1 MNNYDIIVVGAGC
14 GGLTAA
20 AFAVKEGK
28 KVLLLEGQ
36 KNPGGVLTSFI
47 RGRFEFE
54 AALGSL
60 RGFYENGDGDL
71 SVLLKE
77 LGIRDNLPLTEK
89 AEKFRIITKSS
100 DGSKTDMVL
109 PYGVENYIDAVS
121 AAIPESREAL
131 ENIFDIARETG
142 EAEKAFALLGEK
154 IGNSQLSKFK
164 KEYGNFVRTAAY
176 PVNDVTAS
184 LGLTKK
190 ATEIFNALWLLA
202 AVDCD
207 RLSFVH
213 YASLI
218 SRYLESGCTL
228 PKRRGYDIS
237 MALASYIEEN
247 GGEIRYSEPVQKFM
261 LENGRISGVILKSG
275 ERIKCSHVIAN
286 CSPTTAYSKMMR
298 SSDIPA
304 SALRRVN
311 ASKLGARNA
320 CVYIGLNRSAEE
332 LGITE
337 QTVFVTET
345 ADTVAQFSLMSR
357 IDTNNAFIAE
367 CPNVTDT
374 GASPFGTCILRL
386 STFYTDNCWAN
397 VNPQDYYNEKDILA
411 ARLIAKYEDATGITI
426 HNNIEEL
433 EVATPMTFARYTS
446 APKGVTNGYIAT
458 DWDGIVARILTE
470 KNDNDIPGLRFCGG
484 WGTQHTGV
492 NACAAS
498 GRNALYATLDDIEKG
513 GTADEK

>member
-36 KNPGGVLTSFI
+36 KTPGGVLTSFI

-60 RGFYENGDGDL
+60 RGFYENGDGDM
-71 SVLLKE
+71 SILLKE
-77 LGIRDNLPLTEK
+77 LGISENLLLTEK

-100 DGSKTDMVL
+100 DGSKTDMLL
-109 PYGVENYIDAVS
+109 PYGTKNYIDAVS
-121 AAIPESREAL
+121 AAIPESRDAL
-131 ENIFDIARETG
+131 EKIFDIARETA
-142 EAEKAFALLGEK
+142 EAEKAFELLGEK
-154 IGNSQLSKFK
+154 IGNSHLSKFK

-176 PVNDVTAS
+176 SVNDVTAS
-184 LGLTKK
+184 LGLSKK
-190 ATEIFNALWLLA
+190 ATEIFNSLWLLA
-202 AVDCD
+202 ATDCD

-213 YASLI
+213 YAALI
-218 SRYLESGCTL
+218 SRYLDSGCTL

-261 LENGRISGVILKSG
+261 LENGKISGVILKSG
-275 ERIKCSHVIAN
+275 ERIKCSHIIAN

-298 SSDIPA
+298 SRDIPA

-345 ADTVAQFSLMSR
+345 ADTAAQFSLMGR

-374 GASPFGTCILRL
+374 AASPFGTCILRL

-446 APKGVTNGYIAT
+446 APKGVTNGYLAT
-458 DWDGIVARILTE
+458 DWDGIVARVLTE

-484 WGTQHTGV
+484 WGTQHTGI

-513 GTADEK
+513 GTTDEK

>member
-20 AFAVKEGK
+20 AFAAKEGK
-28 KVLLLEGQ
+28 KVLLLEAQ
-36 KNPGGVLTSFI
+36 KTPGGLLTSFT

-54 AALGSL
+54 AAIGSL
-60 RGFYENGDGDL
+60 RGFVDECEGDL
-71 SVLLKE
+71 CFLLKE
-77 LGIRDNLPLTEK
+77 LGIRDNLSLTEK
-89 AEKFRIITKSS
+89 AEKFRIITKGA
-100 DGSKTDMVL
+100 DGQKTDIAL
-109 PYGVENYIDAVS
+109 PYGIKNYIDALCALVPDS
-121 AAIPESREAL
+121 KEPL
-131 ENIFDIARETG
+131 ENIFGISHETE
-142 EAEKAFALLGEK
+142 EAEKAFSSLTEK
-154 IGNSQLSKFK
+154 IGNSQLNKFK

-176 PVNDVTAS
+176 PVNDVISS
-184 LGLTKK
+184 LGLKKK
-190 ATEIFNALWLLA
+190 AAEIFNALWMLA
-202 AVDCD
+202 AVDCY

-213 YASLI
+213 YAALV
-218 SRYLESGCTL
+218 SRYLESGGIL
-228 PKRRGYDIS
+228 PKRRGYDLS
-237 MALASYIEEN
+237 MALASFIEEN

-261 LENGRISGVILKSG
+261 AENGRITGVILKSG
-275 ERIKCSHVIAN
+275 ERIKCSHIIAN
-286 CSPTTAYSKMMR
+286 CSPTTVYSKLIR
-298 SSDIPA
+298 RQDIPV

-345 ADTVAQFSLMSR
+345 ADTAAQFSLMSA
-357 IDTNNAFIAE
+357 IETNNAFIAE
-367 CPNVTDT
+367 CPNVADT

-397 VNPQDYYNEKDILA
+397 VAPENYYNEKDILA

-446 APKGVTNGYIAT
+446 APKGVTNGYLAT
-458 DWDGIVARILTE
+458 DWDGIVARVMTE
-470 KNDNDIPGLRFCGG
+470 KIDNDIPGLRFCGG
-484 WGTQHTGV
+484 WGTQHTGL

-498 GRNALYATLDDIEKG
+498 GRNALYATLDDINKG
-513 GTADEK
+513 GNADEK